1 MDLKEPSGPPS
12 LGPSL
17 IGRVL
22 DGRYRILSE
31 LARGG
36 MGRVYKA
43 EQQPL
48 GRPIALKVLEIG
60 QREGDEAESFR
71 QRFFREA
78 AICAKLTHPNTVRIF
93 DYGKTEDGIFFIAM
107 ELLEGLTLR
116 QVLTSDAPLEPW
128 RVIELTLQI
137 CGSLAEAHG
146 LGLVHRDLKPSNI
159 ILTKHADGREFVN
172 ILDFGL
178 VKDIGVEAATDA
190 TQAGVILGSP
200 MYMSPEQI
208 LQSQLDGR
216 SDIYSIGVTLFSA
229 FTGRKPFR
237 QESALALMNCHL
249 NVAPPP
255 FAEVN
260 AELDLPAS
268 LEWITRTCLQK
279 DPARRFASVK
289 ELARALRAA
298 DLELRGALPNLVMEL
313 DDAGRVRLPPEFEEQ
328 LTARGVNMTPAGASG
343 PTRSI
348 QVQAPTAAAAASS
361 TVTLNT
367 TGSAKRP
374 RPQPRGPGPAV
385 WGVVALIGLLLGLL
399 AVGLVWRLRGEGA
412 EGDASAAGDPADVTP
427 PPAEAVDQA
436 TAAPTEPLIGA
447 ATPSPNGSPSSGG
460 TTPARVPTP
469 SAPPVMVE
477 AAIPVEKTSPPTP
490 AEATATATPTPEP
503 TPTPEATPKP
513 GEEGWSKPNSDLKD
527 PWED

>member
-178 VKDIGVEAATDA
+178 VKDIGVEAATEA

-216 SDIYSIGVTLFSA
+216 SDIYSLGVTLFSA

-249 NVAPPP
+249 NVPPPP

-260 AELDLPAS
+260 PELDLPAS

-328 LTARGVNMTPAGASG
+328 LSARGVSMSPTGASG

-348 QVQAPTAAAAASS
+348 QVQAPAAAA

-367 TGSAKRP
+367 TGSAPAKRP
-374 RPQPRGPGPAV
+374 RERSRGPGPAV
-385 WGVVALIGLLLGLL
+385 WGVVALIGLLFGLL
-399 AVGLVWRLRGEGA
+399 ALGLVWRLKGEGA
-412 EGDASAAGDPADVTP
+412 TGEAAADLDPEAPEAPAVTPAPSPDAEPTPSEAAPEAAPAGAPVSKTRPPPDAPKPP
-427 PPAEAVDQA
+427 PPAN
-436 TAAPTEPLIGA
+436 
-447 ATPSPNGSPSSGG
+447 TPSPTAPPIIVD
-460 TTPARVPTP
+460 TTPA
-469 SAPPVMVE
+469 PV
-477 AAIPVEKTSPPTP
+477 
-490 AEATATATPTPEP
+490 PTPEP
-503 TPTPEATPKP
+503 KPEPKP
-513 GEEGWSKPNSDLKD
+513 GEEGWAKPNSDLKD
-527 PWED
+527 PWKD

>member
-178 VKDIGVEAATDA
+178 VKDIGVEAATEA

-216 SDIYSIGVTLFSA
+216 SDIYSLGVTLFSA

-249 NVAPPP
+249 NVPPPP

-260 AELDLPAS
+260 PELDLPAS

-328 LTARGVNMTPAGASG
+328 LSARGVSMSPTGASG

-348 QVQAPTAAAAASS
+348 QVQAPAAAAA

-367 TGSAKRP
+367 TGSAPAKRP
-374 RPQPRGPGPAV
+374 RERSRGPGPAV
-385 WGVVALIGLLLGLL
+385 WGVVALIGLLFGLL
-399 AVGLVWRLRGEGA
+399 ALGLVWRLKGEGA
-412 EGDASAAGDPADVTP
+412 TGEAAADLDPEAPEAPAVTPAPSPDAEPTPSEAAPEAAPAGAPVSKTRPPPDAPKPP
-427 PPAEAVDQA
+427 PPAN
-436 TAAPTEPLIGA
+436 
-447 ATPSPNGSPSSGG
+447 TPSPTAPPIIVD
-460 TTPARVPTP
+460 TTPA
-469 SAPPVMVE
+469 PV
-477 AAIPVEKTSPPTP
+477 
-490 AEATATATPTPEP
+490 PTPEP
-503 TPTPEATPKP
+503 KPEPKP
-513 GEEGWSKPNSDLKD
+513 GEEGWAKPNSDLKD
-527 PWED
+527 PWKD

>member
-1 MDLKEPSGPPS
+1 M
-12 LGPSL
+12 
-17 IGRVL
+17 
-22 DGRYRILSE
+22 
-31 LARGG
+31 
-36 MGRVYKA
+36 
-43 EQQPL
+43 
-48 GRPIALKVLEIG
+48 
-60 QREGDEAESFR
+60 
-71 QRFFREA
+71 
-78 AICAKLTHPNTVRIF
+78 
-93 DYGKTEDGIFFIAM
+93 
-107 ELLEGLTLR
+107 
-116 QVLTSDAPLEPW
+116 
-128 RVIELTLQI
+128 
-137 CGSLAEAHG
+137 
-146 LGLVHRDLKPSNI
+146 HRDLKPSNI

-178 VKDIGVEAATDA
+178 VKDIGVEAATEA

-385 WGVVALIGLLLGLL
+385 WGVVALIGLLFGLL
-399 AVGLVWRLRGEGA
+399 AVGLVWRLKGEGA
-412 EGDASAAGDPADVTP
+412 AGEAAADLGPEAPDAPAVTP
-427 PPAEAVDQA
+427 PPSPDAEP
-436 TAAPTEPLIGA
+436 TPSEAAPEAAPAGA
-447 ATPSPNGSPSSGG
+447 PVSKTRPPPDAPKPPPPANTPSPTAPPIIVD
-460 TTPARVPTP
+460 TTPA
-469 SAPPVMVE
+469 PV
-477 AAIPVEKTSPPTP
+477 
-490 AEATATATPTPEP
+490 PTPEP
-503 TPTPEATPKP
+503 KPEPKP
-513 GEEGWSKPNSDLKD
+513 GEEGWAKPNSDLKD
-527 PWED
+527 PWKD

>member
-178 VKDIGVEAATDA
+178 VKDIGVEAATEA

-216 SDIYSIGVTLFSA
+216 SDIYSLGVTLFSA

-249 NVAPPP
+249 NVPPPP

-260 AELDLPAS
+260 PELDLPAS

-328 LTARGVNMTPAGASG
+328 LSARGVSMSPTGASG

-348 QVQAPTAAAAASS
+348 QVQAPAAAAA

-367 TGSAKRP
+367 TGSAPAKRP
-374 RPQPRGPGPAV
+374 RERSRGPGPAV
-385 WGVVALIGLLLGLL
+385 WGVVALIGLLFGLL
-399 AVGLVWRLRGEGA
+399 AVGLVWRLKGEGA
-412 EGDASAAGDPADVTP
+412 TGEAAADLDPEAPEAPAVTP
-427 PPAEAVDQA
+427 AAEPRRRAHPQRGR
-436 TAAPTEPLIGA
+436 PRGRPRR
-447 ATPSPNGSPSSGG
+447 S
-460 TTPARVPTP
+460 ARVQDET
-469 SAPPVMVE
+469 AP
-477 AAIPVEKTSPPTP
+477 
-490 AEATATATPTPEP
+490 
-503 TPTPEATPKP
+503 
-513 GEEGWSKPNSDLKD
+513 
-527 PWED
+527 

>member
-178 VKDIGVEAATDA
+178 VKDIGVEAATEA

-216 SDIYSIGVTLFSA
+216 SDIYSLGVTLFSA

-249 NVAPPP
+249 NVPPPP

-260 AELDLPAS
+260 PELDLPAS

-328 LTARGVNMTPAGASG
+328 LSARGVSMSPTGASG

-348 QVQAPTAAAAASS
+348 QVQAPAAAA

-367 TGSAKRP
+367 TGSAPAKRP
-374 RPQPRGPGPAV
+374 RERSRGPGPAV
-385 WGVVALIGLLLGLL
+385 WGVVALIGLLFGLL
-399 AVGLVWRLRGEGA
+399 AVGLVWRLKGEGA
-412 EGDASAAGDPADVTP
+412 TGEAAADLGPDAPDAPAVTPAPSPDAEPTPSEAAPEAAPAGAPVSKTRPPPDAPKPP
-427 PPAEAVDQA
+427 PPAN
-436 TAAPTEPLIGA
+436 
-447 ATPSPNGSPSSGG
+447 TPSPTAPPIIVD
-460 TTPARVPTP
+460 TTPA
-469 SAPPVMVE
+469 PV
-477 AAIPVEKTSPPTP
+477 
-490 AEATATATPTPEP
+490 PTPEP
-503 TPTPEATPKP
+503 KPEPKP
-513 GEEGWSKPNSDLKD
+513 GEEGWAKPNSDLKD
-527 PWED
+527 PWKD

>member
-12 LGPSL
+12 VGPSL

-48 GRPIALKVLEIG
+48 GRPIALKVLDIG
-60 QREGDEAESFR
+60 QREGEEAEGFR

-128 RVIELTLQI
+128 RVIELTLQV

-159 ILTKHADGREFVN
+159 ILTRHADGREFVN

-178 VKDIGVEAATDA
+178 VKDIGVEAATEA

-216 SDIYSIGVTLFSA
+216 SDIYSIGVILFSA

-237 QESALALMNCHL
+237 QESPLALMNCHL
-249 NVAPPP
+249 NVPPPP

-260 AELDLPAS
+260 PELDLPAS

-328 LTARGVNMTPAGASG
+328 LTARGVSMSPTGASG

-348 QVQAPTAAAAASS
+348 QVQSTGGSA

-367 TGSAKRP
+367 TGSAPAP
-374 RPQPRGPGPAV
+374 RRESRGPGPGTWIA
-385 WGVVALIGLLLGLL
+385 VALIGLLLGLL
-399 AVGLVWRLRGEGA
+399 AVGVVWGLKGGGSSDAADEDKGSLVTVPEAAPAAPAAAPASA
-412 EGDASAAGDPADVTP
+412 EGEATP
-427 PPAEAVDQA
+427 TTPK
-436 TAAPTEPLIGA
+436 AAPTAPKATPAAPKATPTSPAPA
-447 ATPSPNGSPSSGG
+447 ATP
-460 TTPARVPTP
+460 
-469 SAPPVMVE
+469 
-477 AAIPVEKTSPPTP
+477 
-490 AEATATATPTPEP
+490 
-503 TPTPEATPKP
+503 
-513 GEEGWSKPNSDLKD
+513 
-527 PWED
+527 

>member
-178 VKDIGVEAATDA
+178 VKDIGVEAATEA

-216 SDIYSIGVTLFSA
+216 SDIYSLGVTLFSA

-249 NVAPPP
+249 NVPPPP

-260 AELDLPAS
+260 PELDLPAS

-298 DLELRGALPNLVMEL
+298 DLELRGALPNLIMEL

-328 LTARGVNMTPAGASG
+328 LSARGVSMSPTGASG

-348 QVQAPTAAAAASS
+348 QVQAPAAAAA

-367 TGSAKRP
+367 TGSAPAKRP
-374 RPQPRGPGPAV
+374 RERSRGPGPAV
-385 WGVVALIGLLLGLL
+385 WGVVALIGLLFGLL
-399 AVGLVWRLRGEGA
+399 AVGLVWRLKGEGA
-412 EGDASAAGDPADVTP
+412 TGEAAADLGPDAPDAPAVTP
-427 PPAEAVDQA
+427 PPSPDAEP
-436 TAAPTEPLIGA
+436 TPSEAAPEAAPAGA
-447 ATPSPNGSPSSGG
+447 PVSKTRPPPDAPKPPPPANTPSPTAPPIIVD
-460 TTPARVPTP
+460 TTPA
-469 SAPPVMVE
+469 PV
-477 AAIPVEKTSPPTP
+477 
-490 AEATATATPTPEP
+490 PTPEP
-503 TPTPEATPKP
+503 KPEPKP
-513 GEEGWSKPNSDLKD
+513 GEEGWAKPNSDLKD
-527 PWED
+527 PWKD

>member
-178 VKDIGVEAATDA
+178 VKDIGVEAATEA

-216 SDIYSIGVTLFSA
+216 SDIYSLGVTLFSA

-249 NVAPPP
+249 NVPPPP

-260 AELDLPAS
+260 PELDLPAS

-328 LTARGVNMTPAGASG
+328 LSARGVSMSPTGASG

-348 QVQAPTAAAAASS
+348 QVQAPAAAA

-367 TGSAKRP
+367 TGSAPAKRP
-374 RPQPRGPGPAV
+374 RERSRGPGPAV
-385 WGVVALIGLLLGLL
+385 WGVVALIGLLFGLL
-399 AVGLVWRLRGEGA
+399 AVGLVWRLKGEGA
-412 EGDASAAGDPADVTP
+412 TGEAAADLGPEAPDAPAVTP
-427 PPAEAVDQA
+427 PPSPDAEP
-436 TAAPTEPLIGA
+436 TPSEAAPEAAPAGA
-447 ATPSPNGSPSSGG
+447 PVSKTRPPPDAPKPPPPANTPSPTAPPIIVD
-460 TTPARVPTP
+460 TTPA
-469 SAPPVMVE
+469 PV
-477 AAIPVEKTSPPTP
+477 
-490 AEATATATPTPEP
+490 PTPEP
-503 TPTPEATPKP
+503 KPEPKP
-513 GEEGWSKPNSDLKD
+513 GEEGWAKPNSDLKD
-527 PWED
+527 PWKD

>member
-178 VKDIGVEAATDA
+178 VKDIGVEAATEA

-216 SDIYSIGVTLFSA
+216 SDIYSLGVTLFSA

-249 NVAPPP
+249 NVPPPP

-260 AELDLPAS
+260 PELDLPAS

-328 LTARGVNMTPAGASG
+328 LSARGVSMSPTGASG

-348 QVQAPTAAAAASS
+348 QVQAPAAAAA

-367 TGSAKRP
+367 TGSAPAKRP
-374 RPQPRGPGPAV
+374 RERSRGPGPAV
-385 WGVVALIGLLLGLL
+385 WGVVALIGLLFGLL
-399 AVGLVWRLRGEGA
+399 AVGLVWRLKGEGA
-412 EGDASAAGDPADVTP
+412 TGEAAADLDPEAPEAPAVTPAPSPDAEPTPSEAAPEAAPAGAPVSKTRPPPDAPKPP
-427 PPAEAVDQA
+427 PPAN
-436 TAAPTEPLIGA
+436 
-447 ATPSPNGSPSSGG
+447 TPSPTAPPIIVD
-460 TTPARVPTP
+460 TTPA
-469 SAPPVMVE
+469 PV
-477 AAIPVEKTSPPTP
+477 
-490 AEATATATPTPEP
+490 PTPEP
-503 TPTPEATPKP
+503 KPEPKP
-513 GEEGWSKPNSDLKD
+513 GEEGWAKPNSDLKD
-527 PWED
+527 PWKD

>member
-178 VKDIGVEAATDA
+178 VKDIGVEAATEA

-216 SDIYSIGVTLFSA
+216 SDIYSLGVTLFSA

-249 NVAPPP
+249 NVPPPP

-260 AELDLPAS
+260 PELDLPAS

-328 LTARGVNMTPAGASG
+328 LSARGVSMSPTGASG

-348 QVQAPTAAAAASS
+348 QVQAPAAAA

-367 TGSAKRP
+367 TGSAPAKRP
-374 RPQPRGPGPAV
+374 RERSRGPGPAV
-385 WGVVALIGLLLGLL
+385 WGVVALIGLLFGLL
-399 AVGLVWRLRGEGA
+399 AVGLVWRLKGEGA
-412 EGDASAAGDPADVTP
+412 TGEAAADLGPDAPDAPAVTP
-427 PPAEAVDQA
+427 PPSPDAEP
-436 TAAPTEPLIGA
+436 TPSEAAPEAAPAGA
-447 ATPSPNGSPSSGG
+447 PVSKTRPPPDAPKPPPPANTPSPTAPPIIVD
-460 TTPARVPTP
+460 TTPA
-469 SAPPVMVE
+469 PV
-477 AAIPVEKTSPPTP
+477 
-490 AEATATATPTPEP
+490 PTPEP
-503 TPTPEATPKP
+503 KPEPKP
-513 GEEGWSKPNSDLKD
+513 GEEGWAKPNSDLKD
-527 PWED
+527 PWKD

>member
-60 QREGDEAESFR
+60 QREGEEAESFR

-178 VKDIGVEAATDA
+178 VKDIGVEAATEA

-216 SDIYSIGVTLFSA
+216 SDIYSLGVTLFSA

-260 AELDLPAS
+260 PELDLPAS

-279 DPARRFASVK
+279 DPARRFATVK

-328 LTARGVNMTPAGASG
+328 LSARGVSMTPAGASG

-348 QVQAPTAAAAASS
+348 QVQAPAASA
-361 TVTLNT
+361 TVTLHT
-367 TGSAKRP
+367 TGSASAKRP
-374 RPQPRGPGPAV
+374 RPQTRGPGPAV
-385 WGVVALIGLLLGLL
+385 WVAVALVGLLLGLL
-399 AVGLVWRLRGEGA
+399 AVGLVWRFQGDGATGA
-412 EGDASAAGDPADVTP
+412 ETVGDVNGAGDP
-427 PPAEAVDQA
+427 
-436 TAAPTEPLIGA
+436 GA
-447 ATPSPNGSPSSGG
+447 AVT
-460 TTPARVPTP
+460 
-469 SAPPVMVE
+469 
-477 AAIPVEKTSPPTP
+477 TP
-490 AEATATATPTPEP
+490 AEAPAAPAVPAAEASPSPTETPVSTSKQPTNPPKRPPPANTPTPTAPPVVVET
-503 TPTPEATPKP
+503 TPA
-513 GEEGWSKPNSDLKD
+513 
-527 PWED
+527 

>member
-178 VKDIGVEAATDA
+178 VKDIGVEAATEA

-216 SDIYSIGVTLFSA
+216 SDIYSLGVTLFSA

-249 NVAPPP
+249 NVPPPP

-260 AELDLPAS
+260 PELDLPAS

-328 LTARGVNMTPAGASG
+328 LSARGVSMSPTGASG

-348 QVQAPTAAAAASS
+348 QVQAPAAAAA

-367 TGSAKRP
+367 TGSAPAKRP
-374 RPQPRGPGPAV
+374 RERSRGPGPAV
-385 WGVVALIGLLLGLL
+385 WGVVALIGLLFGLL
-399 AVGLVWRLRGEGA
+399 AVGLVWRLKGEGA
-412 EGDASAAGDPADVTP
+412 TGEAAADLGPEAPDAPAVTPAPSPDAEPTPSEAAPEAAPAGAPVSKTRPPPDAPKPP
-427 PPAEAVDQA
+427 PPAN
-436 TAAPTEPLIGA
+436 
-447 ATPSPNGSPSSGG
+447 TPSPTAPPIIVD
-460 TTPARVPTP
+460 TTPA
-469 SAPPVMVE
+469 PV
-477 AAIPVEKTSPPTP
+477 
-490 AEATATATPTPEP
+490 PTPEP
-503 TPTPEATPKP
+503 KPEPKP
-513 GEEGWSKPNSDLKD
+513 GEEGWAKPNSDLKD
-527 PWED
+527 PWKD